1 MSPSTIA
8 SIAILASLLL
18 VLPVLTRNGPPL
30 SSSEANHISNTT
42 SSLAVDR
49 ETKLGARLTLQ
60 GPPEVHSTAAKQ
72 TAKTRHQLKKIVAVG
87 PGANRNAL
95 PSSKKLRTTRVILRG
110 NSTLQ
115 SENGTFKLGFFS
127 TNGDSAWYLGVWYAS
142 IPTPTY
148 VWVANRGKAAKNLTS
163 STLEFTDTG
172 RLAVRESGDSVLWQS
187 DNTEMSSEVTFSDS
201 GNLILWSSEEKITW
215 QSFDYPTDT
224 WLPGMNL
231 TKDRVLVSWRSLSDP
246 SPGQYSLRLDPDQY
260 GAFQLIYDSGKVYWS
275 TGNWNRG
282 AFSGVPE
289 MTIPYIYQFHF
300 ANPFRPTASFGYS
313 ERSVDSAS
321 DPPLTRFQVDIDGQ
335 LRQYTWTPQ
344 TENWNTFWSA
354 PESQCRV
361 YGLCGNLG
369 FCSSRTL
376 RPCECLSG
384 FRPVDGE
391 GWDSRDYSAGCH
403 RASEQKCGKD
413 DVFEEVGVMGFEG
426 GDVVSFS
433 GSRSHCEKSCLGNC
447 SCIGL
452 CHNERTNLCKNI
464 YGSLLNLRNLS
475 ADAASEDVLHVRVP
489 RGGIV
494 KKNISKSMVLV
505 ASIVGSIAI
514 LGFSALI
521 LSIARNR
528 REKDKG
534 KDGDEEFQLLNL
546 RVFSYKELHMATR
559 GFSEKLGHG
568 GFGGVFKGILP
579 DSTPVAVKRLERQG
593 GGEKEFRAEVRTIGN
608 IQHVNLVRLRG
619 FCSENSHR
627 LLVYD
632 YMPNGPL
639 SAYLRRDGPNLSWE
653 VRYRVAICTARGI
666 AYLHEECR
674 DCILHCDIKP
684 ENILLDGDFSAK
696 VSDFGLAKLVGRDF
710 SRVLASMRGTWGYVA
725 PEWISG
731 VGITTKADVYSYGM
745 TLLELIGGRRN
756 VEAPPS
762 ASGEGGA
769 GEKWFF
775 PPWAGRQIVEGN
787 VAAVMDD
794 QLCGAYNMEEAKRLA
809 MVAVWCI
816 QDEEDARPTMGTVV
830 KMLEGVVEIPVPP
843 PPKLIQ
849 ALVSG
854 ESFQGIREH
863 SGIRMST
870 IGSYSGGNVEASS
883 AASESPLGV
892 VSSPANVESPES
904 STNQINRQV

>member
-1 MSPSTIA
+1 MSPPTIA
-8 SIAILASLLL
+8 SVAILASLLL
-18 VLPVLTRNGPPL
+18 MLPTVARNGPPP
-30 SSSEANHISNTT
+30 SSSEGNHISNTT
-42 SSLAVDR
+42 TSALGVNW
-49 ETKLGARLTLQ
+49 ETELRAGPTLQ
-60 GPPEVHSTAAKQ
+60 RPLEVHSAAAEQ
-72 TAKTRHQLKKIVAVG
+72 AAKTRHQLKKIVAVG
-87 PGANRNAL
+87 QPGGNRTAL
-95 PSSKKLRTTRVILRG
+95 PRSKKLETTRVVLAR

-115 SENGTFKLGFFS
+115 SEKGTFTLGFFS
-127 TNGDSAWYLGVWYAS
+127 ANGDSAWYLGIWYAS
-142 IPTPTY
+142 IPAPTY
-148 VWVANRGKAAKNLTS
+148 VWVANRDKPAKDLTS

-172 RLAVRESGDSVLWQS
+172 QLAVRESPDSVLWQS
-187 DNTEMSSEVTFSDS
+187 ENTEMSSNVTFSDS
-201 GNLILWSSEEKITW
+201 GNLILWSSEGKITW

-246 SPGQYSLRLDPDQY
+246 SPGQYSLRLDPYQY

-275 TGNWNRG
+275 TGNWTG
-282 AFSGVPE
+282 KAFSGVPE

-300 ANPFRPTASFGYS
+300 ADPFRPTASFGFS
-313 ERSVDSAS
+313 ERSLDSAL
-321 DPPLTRFQVDIDGQ
+321 DPPLTRFQVNIYGQ
-335 LRQYTWTPQ
+335 LWQYTWTTQ
-344 TENWNTFWSA
+344 TESWNTFWSA

-369 FCSSRTL
+369 FCTSRTL

-391 GWDSRDYSAGCH
+391 GWDTGDYSAGC
-403 RASEQKCGKD
+403 RLMSEHVCEKD

-433 GSRSHCEKSCLGNC
+433 GSRGDCEKSCLGNC

-452 CHNERTNLCKNI
+452 CHNEKSNLCKNI
-464 YGSLLNLRNLS
+464 YGSLLNLKNLS
-475 ADAASEDVLHVRVP
+475 ADAAFEDVLYVRVQK
-489 RGGIV
+489 GGIV

-528 REKDKG
+528 REKGNG
-534 KDGDEEFQLLNL
+534 KEGDEEFQVLNL
-546 RVFSYKELHMATR
+546 RVFAYKELHMATR

-593 GGEKEFRAEVRTIGN
+593 
-608 IQHVNLVRLRG
+608 
-619 FCSENSHR
+619 
-627 LLVYD
+627 
-632 YMPNGPL
+632 
-639 SAYLRRDGPNLSWE
+639 
-653 VRYRVAICTARGI
+653 
-666 AYLHEECR
+666 
-674 DCILHCDIKP
+674 
-684 ENILLDGDFSAK
+684 
-696 VSDFGLAKLVGRDF
+696 
-710 SRVLASMRGTWGYVA
+710 
-725 PEWISG
+725 
-731 VGITTKADVYSYGM
+731 ITTKADVYSYGM

-756 VEAPPS
+756 VEAPLS
-762 ASGEGGA
+762 AGGEGRA
-769 GEKWFF
+769 SEKWFF

-787 VAAVMDD
+787 VAGVMDE
-794 QLCGAYNMEEAKRLA
+794 QLCGAYNMEEAERVA

-816 QDEEDARPTMGTVV
+816 QDEEDARPTMGMVV
-830 KMLEGVVEIPVPP
+830 KMLEGVVEIPVRP

-863 SGIRMST
+863 SGIGMSM
-870 IGSYSGGNVEASS
+870 IGSCSGGNVEAAS
-883 AASESPLGV
+883 AAFESSLGI
-892 VSSPANVESPES
+892 VSSPANVDLPES
-904 STNQINRQV
+904 STNKINEQV